1 MIQLEKNI
9 IEGLN
14 ALMILLEIEFNTVQN
29 G

>member
-1 MIQLEKNI
+1 MIQLESKI

-14 ALMILLEIEFNTVQN
+14 ALMILLEIEFNTVKN